1 MEQNNKNTINNINN
15 NKNENKNNNKSDNIN
30 NSNKILKKKKKVYL
44 FDLDDTLYQNID
56 NECRYANVEL
66 IKKLEGTKIIFSNA
80 KHFYCL
86 HWLNKMGMSDCF
98 QVVIA
103 SDILNGYKPYPI
115 VYLKLMSLCG
125 LTHQDD
131 ITFFDNLGINLETAK
146 KLNWKTVL
154 IHPDVYSRKV
164 PMELYKYNEF
174 IDEKYP
180 NLDLALQDII
190 NN

>member
-1 MEQNNKNTINNINN
+1 MEKG
-15 NKNENKNNNKSDNIN
+15 NKSASRNIDDGT
-30 NSNKILKKKKKVYL
+30 KIPEKKKVYL

-66 IKKLEGTKIIFSNA
+66 IKKLDGTKIIFSNA

-131 ITFFDNLGINLETAK
+131 ITFFDNLGINLVTAK
-146 KLNWKTVL
+146 KLKWKTVL

-174 IDEKYP
+174 IDEKYS
-180 NLDLALQDII
+180 NLDLALQNILD
-190 NN
+190 NENGKNEEN

>member
-1 MEQNNKNTINNINN
+1 MEKGNKNTSRNIDCNT
-15 NKNENKNNNKSDNIN
+15 KV
-30 NSNKILKKKKKVYL
+30 LKKKKKVYL

-66 IKKLEGTKIIFSNA
+66 IKKLDGTKIIFSNA

-86 HWLNKMGMSDCF
+86 HWLNKMGMGDCF
-98 QVVIA
+98 QVVI
-103 SDILNGYKPYPI
+103 SCDILNGYKPNLI

-125 LTHQDD
+125 FTHQDD
-131 ITFFDNLGINLETAK
+131 ITFFDNLGINLATAK
-146 KLNWKTVL
+146 KIKWKTVL
-154 IHPDVYSRKV
+154 IHPDVYSKKV

-180 NLDLALQDII
+180 NLNLALQNII